1 MNVWVCVILGI
12 GLAILY
18 KVMQNYKAKK
28 AKRELQ
34 DKLQNIVKDNKENDV
49 ISEKVDNENK

>member
-1 MNVWVCVILGI
+1 MNIWVCVILGI
-12 GLAILY
+12 CLAIIY

-34 DKLQNIVKDNKENDV
+34 DKLKNIVKDNKENDV

>member
-1 MNVWVCVILGI
+1 MNIWLCVILGI
-12 GLAILY
+12 GLAIIY